1 MLEVHVLTP
10 DKELFEG
17 PAISVT
23 LPGVGGQFQILNN
36 HAPIVAAL
44 DKGSV
49 VIARDNNEKQSFE
62 INRGFIE
69 VLDNTVNILVQSMAD

>member
-10 DKELFEG
+10 EKELFEG
-17 PAISVT
+17 PAKSVT

-44 DKGSV
+44 QMGEV
-49 VIARDNNEKQSFE
+49 VIAREDKETE
-62 INRGFIE
+62 IFKIRSGFIE
-69 VLDNTVNILVQSMAD
+69 VLDNTVNILVQSTQG